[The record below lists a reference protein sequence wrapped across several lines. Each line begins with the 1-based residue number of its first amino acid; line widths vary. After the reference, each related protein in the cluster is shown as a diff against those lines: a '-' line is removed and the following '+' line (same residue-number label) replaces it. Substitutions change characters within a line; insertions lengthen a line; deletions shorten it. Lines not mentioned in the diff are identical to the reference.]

1 MLYKSPVEDLDD
13 HHLSKLIVYLV
24 KSYENE
30 NPILFKG
37 KADGVT
43 GPKFK
48 HTKSEMLGLYVFATL
63 FRGKRTCRKD

>member
-1 MLYKSPVEDLDD
+1 MKNLDD

-24 KSYENE
+24 KSYEKE

-37 KADGVT
+37 RADGGL

-48 HTKSEMLGLYVFATL
+48 HIKSEMLGL
-63 FRGKRTCRKD
+63 